1 MKAIQNLKETWAN
14 RDQIRAD
21 VQTVGLRGAISN
33 AKAKVSMT
41 TLGAELI
48 GIVILCVIVAICPVI
63 CDAIV
68 SALPNTTGDWGDVTA
83 NSLFTTLVPMVSV
96 AAIILIAALIIKVIY
111 DLRKN

>member
-1 MKAIQNLKETWAN
+1 MKETWSN
-14 RDQIRAD
+14 RDQLRAD
-21 VQTVGLRGAISN
+21 IQTVGFKNAVTN

-68 SALPNTTGDWGDVTA
+68 KALPNTTGDWGDVTA

-96 AAIILIAALIIKVIY
+96 CAIILLAALVIKAIY
-111 DLRKN
+111 DFRKNN